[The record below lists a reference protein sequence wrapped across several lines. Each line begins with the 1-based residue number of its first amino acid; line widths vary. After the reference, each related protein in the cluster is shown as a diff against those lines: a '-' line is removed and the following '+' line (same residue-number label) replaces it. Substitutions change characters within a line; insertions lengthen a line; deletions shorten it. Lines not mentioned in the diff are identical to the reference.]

1 MKSLKATESK
11 AAYLCLL
18 PTYLFVAVFLIYP
31 TLEAIRISFLDW
43 NMRDYYHPTFV
54 GLANFREIFNNDV
67 FIESFKVLAIFLGWA
82 LVVLQGISVLAGYLI
97 YLLGASRFAQV
108 IKVSFIIPMVIPGM
122 VTTLFWLFFYEPGN
136 GMLNVLLGKLG
147 LESWQKVW
155 LGESQFSAI
164 GSLLMKGFPWISG
177 IGFLIYLAGFQ
188 SLDESVRESARID
201 GASGWKIFWSIDLPL
216 IIPQLKLTT
225 ILVLIGGIQQYGDQ
239 YILTKGGPGYDT
251 TVPGLFLFNN
261 AFTYGKLGIGS
272 AAGVTLFLII
282 ALFTV
287 LNLRFMK
294 SRT

>member
-1 MKSLKATESK
+1 M
-11 AAYLCLL
+11 L

>member
-1 MKSLKATESK
+1 MKPLRLLESR

-18 PTYLFVAVFLIYP
+18 PTFLFVGVFLVYP
-31 TLEAIRISFLDW
+31 TFEAVRISFLDW
-43 NMRDYYHPTFV
+43 NMRNYYNPEFV
-54 GLANFREIFNNDV
+54 GFSNYKEIFSNDV
-67 FIESFKVLAIFLGWA
+67 FIDSFRVLAIFLGWQ
-82 LVVLQGISVLAGYLI
+82 LVVLQGISVFAGYLI
-97 YLLGASRFAQV
+97 YLLGTSRFAGF
-108 IKVSFIIPMVIPGM
+108 IKVAFIIPMVIPGM
-122 VTTLFWLFFYEPGN
+122 VSTLFWLFFYEPTN
-136 GMLNVLLGKLG
+136 GMLNVLLGTLG
-147 LESWQKVW
+147 LDSWQKVW
-155 LGESQFSAI
+155 LGESQTTAI

-188 SLDESVRESARID
+188 SLDESVRESARMD
-201 GASGWKIFWSIDLPL
+201 GASGWKVFWAIDLPL
-216 IIPQLKLTT
+216 ILPQLKLTT

-261 AFTYGKLGIGS
+261 AFNYGKLGIGS

>member
-1 MKSLKATESK
+1 MKSKV
-11 AAYLCLL
+11 AYLCLL
-18 PTYLFVAVFLIYP
+18 PTFLFVCVFLVYP
-31 TLEAIRISFLDW
+31 TFEAIRISFLDW

-54 GLANFREIFNNDV
+54 GLANYREIFNSEV
-67 FIESFKVLAIFLGWA
+67 FINSFKVLLIFLVWA

-97 YLLGASRFAQV
+97 YLLGASRFAQW
-108 IKVSFIIPMVIPGM
+108 IKVAFIIPMVIPGM
-122 VTTLFWLFFYEPGN
+122 VITMFWLFFYEPNN
-136 GMLNVLLGKLG
+136 GMLNVLLRNLDLDG
-147 LESWQKVW
+147 WQKVW
-155 LGESQFSAI
+155 LGESQLTAI

-201 GASGWKIFWSIDLPL
+201 GASAWTIFWSIDLPL

-239 YILTKGGPGYDT
+239 YIITKGGPGFDT
-251 TVPGLFLFNN
+251 MVPGLYLFNN
-261 AFTYGKLGIGS
+261 AFNYGKLGVGS

-282 ALFTV
+282 ALFTI